1 MTSDGWDGMKWKD
14 GWMDTS
20 AFLLLF
26 LSVVLLVFSPSFW
39 DIAHMYRY
47 RYFQFL
53 VWLFS
58 PSWKRILN
66 SARMSFG

>member
-1 MTSDGWDGMKWKD
+1 MGWDEMD
-14 GWMDTS
+14 GWMDGYLGV
-20 AFLLLF
+20 FLLF